1 LLDIYQSSRFN
12 EQFRIFSKKGLSSTA
27 QALPKTPDFAEERQ
41 RVLVVFGRL

>member
-12 EQFRIFSKKGLSSTA
+12 EQFRIFSKKGLSQPA

-41 RVLVVFGRL
+41 RAVAVFGRL

>member
-12 EQFRIFSKKGLSSTA
+12 EQPWNFSKKGLSLPA

-41 RVLVVFGRL
+41 RVVVAFGRL